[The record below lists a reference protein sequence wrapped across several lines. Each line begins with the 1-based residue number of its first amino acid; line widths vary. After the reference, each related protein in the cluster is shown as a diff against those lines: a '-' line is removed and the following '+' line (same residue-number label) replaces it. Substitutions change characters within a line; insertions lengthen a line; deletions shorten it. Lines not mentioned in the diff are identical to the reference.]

1 MPVPSIGF
9 RFYSSTDYFSIPP
22 CTTGLWH
29 DLSLKNWESLE
40 TELTERIDQAA
51 ASASAALPGDGED
64 GEEENAGKSSS
75 KVAVRRG
82 PRSAGDGMA
91 RVLEEVATLFAW
103 DRPQLY
109 SPVKGE
115 AGKAKMG
122 NSVFLLTS
130 LPPDLAGVNT
140 EWVTEIVPDTFSCFI
155 PTMIFKSSHFFQS
168 FAKKEGSLLKK

>member
-1 MPVPSIGF
+1 MLPSIGF

-168 FAKKEGSLLKK
+168 FA